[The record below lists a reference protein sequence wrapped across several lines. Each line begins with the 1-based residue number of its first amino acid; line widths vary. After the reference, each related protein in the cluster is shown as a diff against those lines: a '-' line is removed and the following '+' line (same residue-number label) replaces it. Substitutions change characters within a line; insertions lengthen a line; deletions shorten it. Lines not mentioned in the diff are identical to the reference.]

1 MTDPRFDESLLVLTE
16 EELAFEEMTKDATW
30 IDSGPEFEEWKKMM
44 QQAAENSIAKRERQA
59 ISIKI
64 PRWEL
69 EIFKKKAA
77 SEWLKYQTKLN
88 QLIHLYNRGQVS
100 IGE

>member
-1 MTDPRFDESLLVLTE
+1 MTDPLFTWDLYLTQE
-16 EELAFEEMTKDATW
+16 EREIEERTKDAHYISSW
-30 IDSGPEFEEWKKMM
+30 PKFEAWKKMM

-69 EIFKKKAA
+69 ETFKKK
-77 SEWLKYQTKLN
+77 SEAEGLKYQTKLN
-88 QLIHLYNRGQVS
+88 QLIHLYNRWQVS
-100 IGE
+100 VTA